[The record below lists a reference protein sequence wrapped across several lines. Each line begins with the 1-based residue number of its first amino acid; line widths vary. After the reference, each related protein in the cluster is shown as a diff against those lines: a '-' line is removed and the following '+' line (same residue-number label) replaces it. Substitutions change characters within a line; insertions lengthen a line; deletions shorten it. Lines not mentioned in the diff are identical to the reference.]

1 MRPPLLNLLTPWGWA
16 VAALAGL
23 VVLVLAAGAAG
34 FRWDPFGLTQRRLD
48 RAQAE
53 LAVARADASARR
65 IEQAAQAGQR
75 ARLDAHHHT
84 TTAAA
89 DLTVAAQ
96 AQAREAA
103 DAQILL
109 DTDRADRLRRLDRGL
124 CGLAADLAGCTAAP
138 GPAR

>member
-1 MRPPLLNLLTPWGWA
+1 MRPPILNLLTPWGWA
-16 VAALAGL
+16 AAALAGL
-23 VVLVLAAGAAG
+23 VVLTLAAGAAG
-34 FRWDPFGLTQRRLD
+34 LRWDPFGLTQRRLD

-53 LAVARADASARR
+53 LAAARADASARR

-89 DLTVAAQ
+89 DLSAAVQ

-103 DAQILL
+103 DAQTPL
-109 DTDRADRLRRLDRGL
+109 DPDRADRLHRLDRSL
-124 CGLAADLAGCTAAP
+124 CGLAADLSGCTAAP
-138 GPAR
+138 GAAR